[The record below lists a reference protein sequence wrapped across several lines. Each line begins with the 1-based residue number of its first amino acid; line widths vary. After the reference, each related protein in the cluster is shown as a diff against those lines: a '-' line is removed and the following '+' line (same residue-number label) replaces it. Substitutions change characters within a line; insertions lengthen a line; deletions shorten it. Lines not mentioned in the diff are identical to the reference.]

1 VSIVNDLGS
10 KLPEAIGMIELS
22 SIARGFET
30 ADAMLKAAD
39 VELLLS
45 RTICSG
51 KYIALVAGDVA
62 AVESSVA
69 AGLDVA
75 RESAI
80 DNLVIPNVHPSI
92 FPALSAVNLRV
103 QKGAMGIVESFSVCS
118 LIEGADAAAK
128 ASQIELMEV
137 RLAMALGGKAFVT
150 FTGDVAAVEAAVA
163 AAAELISRKGLLVNR
178 VVIPRP
184 RDEILR
190 EIV

>member
-1 VSIVNDLGS
+1 MNGHQPN
-10 KLPEAIGMIELS
+10 LPPAIGLIEMS

-39 VELLLS
+39 VILVMA

-75 RESAI
+75 KESAI
-80 DNLVIPNVHPSI
+80 DDLVIPNVHPAI
-92 FPALSAVNLRV
+92 FPAINATGITAK
-103 QKGAMGIVESFSVCS
+103 KGAMGIVESFSVAS

-128 ASQIELMEV
+128 AAAIDLLEM

-150 FTGDVAAVEAAVA
+150 FTGDVAAVEAAVSA
-163 AAAELISRKGLLVNR
+163 ASEVISRKGLLVNR
-178 VVIPRP
+178 VVIPSP

-190 EIV
+190 EVI

>member
-1 VSIVNDLGS
+1 MNGFDPHIPPSV
-10 KLPEAIGMIELS
+10 GMIELS

-39 VELLLS
+39 VILLMN

-69 AGLDVA
+69 AGLEKA
-75 RESAI
+75 QESAI
-80 DNLVIPNVHPSI
+80 DDLIIPNVHPAI
-92 FPALSAVNLRV
+92 FPAITATNLSV

-128 ASQIELMEV
+128 ASQIELMEM

-150 FTGDVAAVEAAVA
+150 FTGDVAAVEAAVDA
-163 AAAELISRKGLLVNR
+163 ASAVISRKGLLVNR

-184 RDEILR
+184 RDEILN
-190 EIV
+190 ETI

>member
-1 VSIVNDLGS
+1 MNGHESH
-10 KLPEAIGMIELS
+10 LPPAIGMIEMS

-39 VELLLS
+39 VILVMA

-62 AVESSVA
+62 AVESSVM
-69 AGLDVA
+69 AGLEVA
-75 RESAI
+75 KESAI
-80 DNLVIPNVHPSI
+80 DDLIIPNVHPAI
-92 FPALSAVNLRV
+92 FPAITATSIGAK
-103 QKGAMGIVESFSVCS
+103 KGAMGIVESFSVSS

-128 ASQIELMEV
+128 AAAIELLEM

-150 FTGDVAAVEAAVA
+150 FTGDVAAVEAAVDA
-163 AAAELISRKGLLVNR
+163 ASEVISRKGLLVNR

-184 RDEILR
+184 RDEILK
-190 EIV
+190 EVI

>member
-1 VSIVNDLGS
+1 
-10 KLPEAIGMIELS
+10 M
-22 SIARGFET
+22 
-30 ADAMLKAAD
+30 
-39 VELLLS
+39 ELLLS

-51 KYIALVAGDVA
+51 KYISLVAGDVA

-69 AGLDVA
+69 AGLDIA

-80 DNLVIPNVHPSI
+80 DHLVIPNVHPAI
-92 FPALSAVNLRV
+92 FPALSAVNVRAK
-103 QKGAMGIVESFSVCS
+103 KGAMGIVESFSVCS

-128 ASQIELMEV
+128 ASQIELLEV

-150 FTGDVAAVEAAVA
+150 FTGDVAAVEAAVSA
-163 AAAELISRKGLLVNR
+163 ASELISRKGLLVNR

-190 EIV
+190 EIA

>member
-1 VSIVNDLGS
+1 MNDFGHT
-10 KLPEAIGMIELS
+10 LPSSIGMIELS

-30 ADAMLKAAD
+30 ADAMLKASD
-39 VELLLS
+39 VELVMS

-51 KYIALVAGDVA
+51 KYIAMVAGDVA

-69 AGLDVA
+69 AGLDIA
-75 RESAI
+75 KESAI
-80 DNLVIPNVHPSI
+80 DNLVIPNVHPAV
-92 FPALSAVNLRV
+92 FPALSAISIGAK
-103 QKGAMGIVESFSVCS
+103 KGAMGIVESFSVCS
-118 LIEGADAAAK
+118 LFEGADAAAK
-128 ASQIELMEV
+128 AAQVDLMEI

-150 FTGDVAAVEAAVA
+150 FTGDVAAVEAAVD

-184 RDEILR
+184 RDEILK